1 MGTLERCPESSD
13 NGGQREGGAN
23 WQSVGRVKSGVGSE
37 SVCDSQTLR
46 KGTFLREISLQPK
59 DKGPRLL
66 FLNKDP
72 SRGGGRR
79 RMSRRDSRWGTAG
92 WDSPCRELLA
102 PGSHQVLQ
110 DSLSGVQ
117 CG

>member
-23 WQSVGRVKSGVGSE
+23 WQSVARVKTAVVTE
-37 SVCDSQTLR
+37 SVHDSHMLR
-46 KGTFLREISLQPK
+46 KGTSLREITLQPK

-79 RMSRRDSRWGTAG
+79 RTSRRDSRA
-92 WDSPCRELLA
+92 PCLGL
-102 PGSHQVLQ
+102 
-110 DSLSGVQ
+110 
-117 CG
+117 